1 MNDSNDFYSF
11 LSVYCVFSYK
21 YKRWQLHQNLKMFGK
36 LFVKKK
42 KKKVEATVSFE
53 VIHIYTKVASES
65 AAKLKSTYIKITQL
79 PYLWERNKIFIPS
92 SKK

>member
-1 MNDSNDFYSF
+1 M
-11 LSVYCVFSYK
+11 YCVFSYK
-21 YKRWQLHQNLKMFGK
+21 YKRWQLHQNLKKYLGNF
-36 LFVKKK
+36 LLKKK
-42 KKKVEATVSFE
+42 EKRKKKAEATISFE